1 MTDAKARPVLLVGS
15 VPLESSASVFEAV
28 GTRLGDL
35 VKRIPDGENGVRKDW
50 VGWQAEVMKNA
61 KGLEPGGTR
70 PLQGGYLFQLYNV
83 KPGATVEL
91 GSLGYAAAAIRSYE
105 DFNKARAAGKLPAS
119 ARFQVSL
126 PTPLAVVLTFSE
138 PAAVTAIWPVYE
150 ARLNREIDEIAAAIP
165 PRDLAVQWDIAAEI
179 CFVLEN
185 PELVKVIPMEPM
197 VASIARA
204 SAHVPA
210 EAELGLH
217 LCYGDPGHKH
227 VIEADKF
234 WAPWKEK

>member
-35 VKRIPDGENGVRKDW
+35 LKRIPDGETGT
-50 VGWQAEVMKNA
+50 Q
-61 KGLEPGGTR
+61 GLDRLAGRGHEKRQRSEPGGTR

-105 DFNKARAAGKLPAS
+105 DFKKARAAGKLPAS

-138 PAAVTAIWPVYE
+138 PAAVTTIWPVYE

-165 PRDLAVQWDIAAEI
+165 QRDLAVQWDIAAEI
-179 CFVLEN
+179 CFVPEN
-185 PELVKVIPMEPM
+185 PGLVKVIPMEPM
-197 VASIARA
+197 VVSIARA

-217 LCYGDPGHKH
+217 LCYGDPGHK
-227 VIEADKF
+227 ITQAST
-234 WAPWKEK
+234 